1 MIYFLC
7 IICPPLAL
15 LIRGKLGSVLLNLIL
30 YILGWI
36 PGVIHAVLVIS
47 AQDKDRQNKK
57 VIEAIKNQNK
67 V

>member
-1 MIYFLC
+1 
-7 IICPPLAL
+7 